1 MLSVAVGVCVD
12 VLVSSSIFCLFA
24 PSSCCPEVCASL
36 FENSVEDTVLGVSF
50 FKYLSMTGSSF
61 ALLDSSLF
69 VSFVLLFCGAVI
81 SPPFGT
87 ARLVDPFVFV
97 SFFSPSASSFYM
109 EINILDNEIFSKK
122 KILFYVIMDF
132 EIILNIIL

>member
-1 MLSVAVGVCVD
+1 MLSVVVGVCVD

-24 PSSCCPEVCASL
+24 PSSCFPEVCPSS
-36 FENSVEDTVLGVSF
+36 FEDPVLGVSF

-61 ALLDSSLF
+61 ALSDSPLF
-69 VSFVLLFCGAVI
+69 VSFVFLFCGAVI

-97 SFFSPSASSFYM
+97 SFVSPAASSF
-109 EINILDNEIFSKK
+109 
-122 KILFYVIMDF
+122 
-132 EIILNIIL
+132 